1 MKKWNMS
8 LYALWRTKWLI
19 LLFVVLLLIFQFVS
33 MPNSTG
39 RLVVYKLALA
49 VVGCILGHIIV
60 KELYPYIDLRR
71 LVYPDKEDE
80 HPDAIKF
87 LGACLLRGLV
97 MSAIVV
103 GILLGV

>member
-1 MKKWNMS
+1 MRKWNMS
-8 LYALWRTKWLI
+8 LYALWRAKWLI
-19 LLFVVLLLIFQFVS
+19 AVFIVLILIFQFAAI
-33 MPNSTG
+33 PNTTG

-49 VVGCILGHIIV
+49 VIGCILGHIIV
-60 KELYPYIDLRR
+60 KELYPYIDLRK

-80 HPDAIKF
+80 HADSVKF

-97 MSAIVV
+97 MAAIVI

>member
-1 MKKWNMS
+1 M
-8 LYALWRTKWLI
+8 I
-19 LLFVVLLLIFQFVS
+19 VLLIALVAIFQFVS
-33 MPNSTG
+33 IPNSTG

-49 VVGCILGHIIV
+49 VIGCILGHVIV
-60 KELYPYIDLRR
+60 KELYPYIDLKT
-71 LVYPDKEDE
+71 LVYPDKENE
-80 HPDAIKF
+80 HADSIKF